1 MRDDHEIRACR
12 VRGASTGTVRATVSI
27 RRARARAVRRL
38 RAPANMFDESPEQF
52 IESTIDACRKRFK
65 LQPQQSQ
72 AAKRK

>member
-1 MRDDHEIRACR
+1 M
-12 VRGASTGTVRATVSI
+12 
-27 RRARARAVRRL
+27 RRL